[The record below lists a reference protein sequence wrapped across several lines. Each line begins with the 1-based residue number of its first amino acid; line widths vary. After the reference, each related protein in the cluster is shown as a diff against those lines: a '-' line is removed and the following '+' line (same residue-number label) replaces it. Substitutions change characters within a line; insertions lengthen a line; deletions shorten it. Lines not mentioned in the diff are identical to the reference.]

1 MVSFFIVYFLSK
13 INEKTF
19 GCQNIICLLCFSKY
33 LKMENEKYLKDIQDI
48 KQMMSQSSQFLSLSG
63 LSGILAGIYALIG
76 AAYAHSVL
84 PEYNRAGYELSRATM
99 TYDEQQITIKLF
111 VAAMAVI
118 VLSLVTGYILSSMK
132 AKKQGEKV
140 WTVSAQKLI
149 VNFGIPLGAGGT
161 FALILLQKEYYGL
174 IAPITLLFYGMACVN
189 ASKFTFRDV
198 RYLGITLI
206 IVGLLA
212 TYFLGYGLY
221 FWALG
226 FGVCHIIYG
235 AMMHF
240 KYERN

>member
-1 MVSFFIVYFLSK
+1 
-13 INEKTF
+13 
-19 GCQNIICLLCFSKY
+19 
-33 LKMENEKYLKDIQDI
+33 MENDKYLKDIKDI

-63 LSGILAGIYALIG
+63 FSGILAGIYALLG
-76 AAYAHSVL
+76 ALYANSIL
-84 PEYNRAGYELSRATM
+84 PAYNRTGYELNRNVM
-99 TYDEQQITIKLF
+99 TLDEQEITIKLF
-111 VAAMAVI
+111 VTAAL
-118 VLSLVTGYILSSMK
+118 VLLASLITGLLLSSAK

-140 WTVSAQKLI
+140 WTDLALRLLI
-149 VNFGIPLGAGGT
+149 NFSIPLVTGGI

-174 IAPITLLFYGMACVN
+174 IAPVTLLFYGLGCVN
-189 ASKFTFRDV
+189 ASKNTFRDV

-206 IVGLLA
+206 IIGLFA

-226 FGVCHIIYG
+226 FGICHIVYG